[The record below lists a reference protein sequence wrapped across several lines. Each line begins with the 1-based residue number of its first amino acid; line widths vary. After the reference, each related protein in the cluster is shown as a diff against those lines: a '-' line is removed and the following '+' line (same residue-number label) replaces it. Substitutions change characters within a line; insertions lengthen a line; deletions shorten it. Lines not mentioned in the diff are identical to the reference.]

1 MINAAVFLYGGGEEE
16 GDEISRTPGGDTFSF
31 FCSACEL

>member
-1 MINAAVFLYGGGEEE
+1 MINAAVFLYGGG
-16 GDEISRTPGGDTFSF
+16 GDEISQTPGGDTFSF